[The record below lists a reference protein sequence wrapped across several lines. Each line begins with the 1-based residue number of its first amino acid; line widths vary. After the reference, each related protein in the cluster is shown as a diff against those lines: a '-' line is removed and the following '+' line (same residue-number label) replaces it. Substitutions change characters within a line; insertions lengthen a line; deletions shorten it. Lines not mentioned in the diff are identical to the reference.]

1 MRNLSVDRVRG
12 RSALLV
18 ALAALAVVAA
28 AGADQAAARTYGR
41 CNTGKGKVYA
51 VSQRAV
57 AYGAS
62 GYRVLVCRR
71 HDGHVWLLGE
81 SEIFGEAA
89 NCGLNDISTS
99 VSLVRLAGWYLASEW
114 QDCGVGRG
122 RVILIYVRSGRAVQ
136 RPQPTR
142 GHSHER
148 GESTRRPEG
157 AL

>member
-1 MRNLSVDRVRG
+1 MRNPSVDRGRG
-12 RSALLV
+12 RSAVLF
-18 ALAALAVVAA
+18 ALAVVVA
-28 AGADQAAARTYGR
+28 AGSDQAAARTYGS

-114 QDCGVGRG
+114 QDCKVGRV
-122 RVILIYVRSGRAVQ
+122 RVILIDVRSGRLVK
-136 RPQPTR
+136 RLKPTSVKR
-142 GHSHER
+142 DER
-148 GESTRRPEG
+148 ET
-157 AL
+157 